1 MTDTDGPSS
10 SKATD
15 SAAQD
20 GAPSRD
26 TSGDPKMSDEA
37 RNRDEP
43 RTIDA
48 RAVDVTGQNRS
59 VAVWGGLAG
68 GLIGAAIV
76 GFGLLYVVPQAG
88 NVDDAQI
95 AELDTRVSELGALFQ
110 TRTDG
115 LFSRLSE
122 VEKTTE
128 HHSEQIGSAPIGER
142 LQALE
147 NLAAQMQDEA
157 AKFEDQLAAVD
168 ADRLTAE
175 LALLADTLGSVLEDV
190 RGLND
195 AQLPADI
202 PERVGQIAQGVN
214 AAAEQ
219 INALTLQ
226 VAALEEQV
234 ARPDPTAEAAL
245 GIALANLS
253 RAVDAG
259 TRFEAELRAIAS
271 LAPEDPAVSA
281 LSEIAPKGVRSF
293 ASLNREFAGLV
304 DRLITAERQAGRSGF
319 WDRLVGNA
327 LSIVTVR
334 RVGDVEGDS
343 VEALVARIE
352 SKLALEDL
360 SGALVEAKLFTGP
373 AAEVAAPWTQAV
385 EERQATD
392 ALVRDLS
399 ARVLAHVAAAEE

>member
-1 MTDTDGPSS
+1 MTDTDGSSS
-10 SKATD
+10 SKATG
-15 SAAQD
+15 SAARD
-20 GAPSRD
+20 GD
-26 TSGDPKMSDEA
+26 QTGDGKMSDE
-37 RNRDEP
+37 P
-43 RTIDA
+43 KTIDA

-59 VAVWGGLAG
+59 VALAAGLAG

-76 GFGLLYVVPQAG
+76 GFGLLYVAPQAG
-88 NVDDAQI
+88 NVEEDRL
-95 AELDTRVSELGALFQ
+95 AEIDTRVSELGELFQ

-122 VEKTTE
+122 VEKTAAQ
-128 HHSEQIGSAPIGER
+128 HSEQIGAAPIGER

-147 NLAAQMQDEA
+147 NLAAQMQDDA

-175 LALLADTLGSVLEDV
+175 LVLLADTLSSVSEDV
-190 RGLND
+190 RGLKD

-219 INALTLQ
+219 INTLMLQ

-234 ARPDPTAEAAL
+234 ARPDPTAQAAL

-259 TRFEAELRAIAS
+259 SAFDAELSAISA
-271 LAPEDPAVSA
+271 LAPEDAAVAA

-293 ASLNREFAGLV
+293 ASLKQEFAGLV
-304 DRLITAERQAGRSGF
+304 DPLLTAERQAGRTTF

-334 RVGDVEGDS
+334 RIGDVEGES
-343 VEALVARIE
+343 VEAIVARIE
-352 SKLALEDL
+352 AKLALEDL
-360 SGALVEAKLFTGP
+360 SGALAEAKLLTGP
-373 AAEVAAPWTQAV
+373 AADVAAPWTQAV
-385 EERQATD
+385 DERQATD

-399 ARVLAHVAAAEE
+399 ARVLAHVAANKE